1 MVHGVTQTMHRSD
14 QVLQATVSDE
24 LLFIPSVDSHLAVS
38 AVDGVVTLEGDVA
51 SVPERLAA
59 VEAAGGVWGVH
70 NVIDHTVVRSAGAS
84 GANDG
89 ELARAATSM
98 LEWTVDVPANAV
110 TVEVDERKITLTG
123 VVTWDFQREAAARA
137 VLYIRGITGVDN
149 KIGIHE
155 MATVSVAT
163 DAVEAAI
170 GRNMPMYAQ
179 TIAVGVHD
187 HTLTLSGTVG
197 SSTQRRRVERLA
209 WAAAGVTTIENNIVI
224 AA

>member
-1 MVHGVTQTMHRSD
+1 VTQTMHRSD

-38 AVDGVVTLEGDVA
+38 TVDGIVTLEGDVA

-59 VEAAGGVWGVH
+59 VEAAEGIWGVKD
-70 NVIDHTVVRSAGAS
+70 VTDHTVVRSAGSS
-84 GANDG
+84 GADDA
-89 ELARAATSM
+89 ELARAATRM
-98 LEWTVDVPANAV
+98 LEWAADVPPNAV
-110 TVEVDERKITLTG
+110 TVAVNHRKITLTG
-123 VVTWDFQREAAARA
+123 VVTWDFQREAANRA
-137 VLYIRGITGVDN
+137 VLYMRGITGVDN
-149 KIGIHE
+149 KVAIHE
-155 MATVSVAT
+155 MTTVSVAK

-170 GRNMPMYAQ
+170 RRNLPMYARA
-179 TIAVGVHD
+179 IAVGVHG

-209 WAAAGVTTIENNIVI
+209 WAAAGVTTVENNLVI

>member
-1 MVHGVTQTMHRSD
+1 VTQTMHRSD

-59 VEAAGGVWGVH
+59 IEAAAGVWGVH
-70 NVIDHTVVRSAGAS
+70 NVIDHIVVRSAGAS
-84 GANDG
+84 GADDG

-98 LEWTVDVPANAV
+98 LEWTVDVPINTV
-110 TVEVDERKITLTG
+110 TVEVNQRKITLTG

-137 VLYIRGITGVDN
+137 VLYMRGITGVDN
-149 KIGIHE
+149 KIAIHE

-170 GRNMPMYAQ
+170 GRNLPMYARA
-179 TIAVGVHD
+179 IAVGAHD

-209 WAAAGVTTIENNIVI
+209 WAAAGVTTVENNIVI
-224 AA
+224 AS

>member
-38 AVDGVVTLEGDVA
+38 AMDGVVTLEGDVA

-59 VEAAGGVWGVH
+59 VEAAAGVWGVH
-70 NVIDHTVVRSAGAS
+70 NIIDHIVVRSAGAS
-84 GANDG
+84 GADDG
-89 ELARAATSM
+89 ELTRAATSM
-98 LEWTVDVPANAV
+98 LEWTVDVPINTV
-110 TVEVDERKITLTG
+110 RVEVNQRKITLTG

-137 VLYIRGITGVDN
+137 VLYMRGITGVDN
-149 KIGIHE
+149 EIAIHE

-170 GRNMPMYAQ
+170 GRNLPMYARA
-179 TIAVGVHD
+179 IAVGVHD

-209 WAAAGVTTIENNIVI
+209 WAAAGVTTVENNIVI
-224 AA
+224 AS

>member
-14 QVLQATVSDE
+14 QFLQAAVSDE
-24 LLFIPSVDSHLAVS
+24 LLFIPSVDSRLAVS

-59 VEAAGGVWGVH
+59 VEAAGGVWGVKD
-70 NVIDHTVVRSAGAS
+70 VIDHTVVRSAGAS
-84 GANDG
+84 GANDA
-89 ELARAATSM
+89 ELAQAAKGM

-110 TVEVDERKITLTG
+110 TVEVNQRTITLTG
-123 VVTWDFQREAAARA
+123 VVTWDFQRQAAARA
-137 VLYIRGITGVDN
+137 VLYMRGLTGVDN
-149 KIGIHE
+149 KIAIRE
-155 MATVSVAT
+155 TTTVSVVK
-163 DAVEAAI
+163 DAVKAAI
-170 GRNMPMYAQ
+170 GRNMPMYARAV
-179 TIAVGVHD
+179 AVGVHD

>member
-59 VEAAGGVWGVH
+59 VEAAEGVWGVH
-70 NVIDHTVVRSAGAS
+70 NVTDRTVVRSAGAS
-84 GANDG
+84 GANDD
-89 ELARAATSM
+89 ELAEAAKSM
-98 LEWTVDVPANAV
+98 LEWSVDVPPNAV
-110 TVEVDERKITLTG
+110 KVQVSQRKITLTG
-123 VVTWDFQREAAARA
+123 VVIWHFQREAATRA
-137 VLYIRGITGVDN
+137 VLYMRGITGVDN
-149 KIGIHE
+149 KITIHE
-155 MATVSVAT
+155 VTTVSITT

-170 GRNMPMYAQ
+170 GRNLPMYTRA
-179 TIAVGVHD
+179 IAVGVHD

-209 WAAAGVTTIENNIVI
+209 WAAAGVTTVENNLVI